1 MSGTQISSLSHAPV
15 ILNTSF
21 LISSL
26 SLNLS
31 SFFTMYISQMK
42 GFEKSVVLLRMEIKT
57 KTFEFIN

>member
-1 MSGTQISSLSHAPV
+1 MSGTQISSLSHAPD

-21 LISSL
+21 LVSSL
-26 SLNLS
+26 SLYLS

>member
-1 MSGTQISSLSHAPV
+1 MSGTQISSLSHAPD

-31 SFFTMYISQMK
+31 SSFTMYISQMK
-42 GFEKSVVLLRMEIKT
+42 GFEKSVVLL
-57 KTFEFIN
+57 